1 MRLFLYKRRRIT
13 NDFPYRKMSS
23 SAASMK
29 KRVLVIV
36 TNEAFIPINRESQQA
51 QSPEDFRFLEAAR
64 IEPNVTNK
72 NYTGAM

>member
-1 MRLFLYKRRRIT
+1 
-13 NDFPYRKMSS
+13 
-23 SAASMK
+23 MK

-51 QSPEDFRFLEAAR
+51 QSPEDFRFLEAAK

>member
-1 MRLFLYKRRRIT
+1 
-13 NDFPYRKMSS
+13 MSS

-51 QSPEDFRFLEAAR
+51 QSPEDFRFLEAAK

-72 NYTGAM
+72 NYTGAMWQFNPFNLPFISYSQ